1 MHDSGIVVSN
11 LLEMC
16 LRIGPEVAH
25 HSLGLLL
32 LQRSLL
38 KTWHTEISRRPWG
51 WDTTSVPQKRCGR
64 HWRKSWSI
72 MSAVSTMVKVA
83 MVPEIRHLVHEEE
96 VAKHPAAEQHH
107 KQMLLGNWIH
117 KPHVFRTK
125 SSRTCMRRF
134 TTCQCRCLNVFSLLE
149 GSRDLR
155 RQAPHWQHSHVPRKW
170 PAPVRTRRK
179 IHVEGVVL
187 QAVPLQAVPPQA
199 AARQLVARQHV
210 PLKAIALRA
219 RVLLKD
225 IALLAHVFL
234 KAIALQAPVLQGEQ
248 VSGAVPKAQQPVL
261 VQMPQGPGARWFHDL
276 THSQKAARQCQQHV
290 LLEPLVL

>member
-107 KQMLLGNWIH
+107 KQMRLGNWIH

-125 SSRTCMRRF
+125 NSKGTCMRRF
-134 TTCQCRCLNVFSLLE
+134 TTCRCRSLNVFSLLE
-149 GSRDLR
+149 GSGDLR
-155 RQAPHWQHSHVPRKW
+155 RQAPHWQHVRVPRKC
-170 PAPVRTRRK
+170 PALVRMRMRMD
-179 IHVEGVVL
+179 IEGVAL
-187 QAVPLQAVPPQA
+187 QAVPLQAVHPQA
-199 AARQLVARQHV
+199 AAHQLVARQHV
-210 PLKAIALRA
+210 ALKAIALQA
-219 RVLLKD
+219 PVFLKA
-225 IALLAHVFL
+225 ITLQAHVFL
-234 KAIALQAPVLQGEQ
+234 KAIALQAHVLQ
-248 VSGAVPKAQQPVL
+248 
-261 VQMPQGPGARWFHDL
+261 
-276 THSQKAARQCQQHV
+276 
-290 LLEPLVL
+290 